1 MASVHELEQTVRDRD
16 DEIARLRAEVE
27 AWRRAY
33 DRGAKRDVAFTNSA
47 REVEPLYTPLDTG
60 DRVDAEVPGA
70 FPFTR
75 GIHPTGYRG
84 KLWTMRQFAGFGTA
98 RETNARY

>member
-1 MASVHELEQTVRDRD
+1 MASVQDFEQAVRDRD
-16 DEIARLRAEVE
+16 EEIAKLRAEVE
-27 AWRRAY
+27 AWRKRY
-33 DRGAKRDVAFTNSA
+33 DKGAKRDIAFTNSE
-47 REVEPLYTPLDTG
+47 REVEPVYTPLDTAERA
-60 DRVDAEVPGA
+60 DTEVPGA

-98 RETNARY
+98 RETNE